1 MQLFT
6 TVLIDGSRCASSC
19 LSRLSRYN
27 SSTNNCALLYY
38 TVLGT
43 RFSRV
48 GVMLLPQSLY
58 GVQYTRRT
66 IHSKS
71 KHILGNEL
79 FLNARH
85 NSVEES
91 CLTFK
96 RIATKTG
103 EILKAVLLVG
113 ESTVMI
119 IRQRESGG
127 RPIHIV
133 YAAFGKARAA
143 ASKLCAEY

>member
-1 MQLFT
+1 MRKQSQYPAT
-6 TVLIDGSRCASSC
+6 TAQ
-19 LSRLSRYN
+19 
-27 SSTNNCALLYY
+27 
-38 TVLGT
+38 VLGT
-43 RFSRV
+43 RLSRV
-48 GVMLLPQSLY
+48 GVVLLPQSLY
-58 GVQYTRRT
+58 RVQYTRRT
-66 IHSKS
+66 IYSTKS
-71 KHILGNEL
+71 TLILGNEL

-103 EILKAVLLVG
+103 EILEAVLLVG
-113 ESTVMI
+113 ESTLLGVDDNSTAGVW
-119 IRQRESGG
+119 RQTN
-127 RPIHIV
+127 IV

>member
-1 MQLFT
+1 
-6 TVLIDGSRCASSC
+6 
-19 LSRLSRYN
+19 
-27 SSTNNCALLYY
+27 
-38 TVLGT
+38 
-43 RFSRV
+43 
-48 GVMLLPQSLY
+48 MLLPQSLY

-66 IHSKS
+66 IHSKRTL
-71 KHILGNEL
+71 ILGGEL

-85 NSVEES
+85 NSAEES

-103 EILKAVLLVG
+103 EILEAVLLGVDDN
-113 ESTVMI
+113 STAGVW
-119 IRQRESGG
+119 RQTN
-127 RPIHIV
+127 IV

>member
-1 MQLFT
+1 
-6 TVLIDGSRCASSC
+6 
-19 LSRLSRYN
+19 
-27 SSTNNCALLYY
+27 
-38 TVLGT
+38 
-43 RFSRV
+43 
-48 GVMLLPQSLY
+48 MLLPQSLY

-66 IHSKS
+66 IYSKRTL
-71 KHILGNEL
+71 ILGDEL

-91 CLTFK
+91 CLAFK

-103 EILKAVLLVG
+103 EILEAVLLVA
-113 ESTVMI
+113 ESTILGVDDNSTAGVW
-119 IRQRESGG
+119 RQTN
-127 RPIHIV
+127 IV